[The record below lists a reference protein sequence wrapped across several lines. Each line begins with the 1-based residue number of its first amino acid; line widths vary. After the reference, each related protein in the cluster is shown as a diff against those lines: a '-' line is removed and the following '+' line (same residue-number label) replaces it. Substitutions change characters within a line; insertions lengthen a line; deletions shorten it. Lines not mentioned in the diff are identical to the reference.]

1 MKVSLFWGCLV
12 PNRYPG
18 IEAATGL
25 VLDKLGIGH
34 SELEGASCCPA
45 PGLFQSFNK
54 RAWLALSAR
63 NLSLAEEKGD
73 VLLTVCNGCFASLY
87 DANELMKDEEVRD
100 DTNELLA
107 EIGRKYS
114 GNVSVRHITEFLYR
128 DVGIEHISE
137 KVEKRLRLKAAVH
150 YGCHLLRPRAK
161 RALGS
166 IDRPV
171 FFDRLVEATGA
182 SSIEWEGK
190 NACCGAGGGVRS
202 AMGNVALEMT
212 EYKLKRIKKAGA
224 DCIVDA
230 CPFCHLQFD
239 VSQKELSS
247 KGIEYRIPVLHLTQL
262 LAVAFG
268 ADPVS
273 AGLDLNRS
281 MTDEFL
287 NMIAAQV

>member
-25 VLDKLGIGH
+25 VLDKLDIGP

-45 PGLFQSFNK
+45 PGLFQSFN
-54 RAWLALSAR
+54 RRVWLALSAR
-63 NLSLAEEKGD
+63 NLSLAEEQGD
-73 VLLTVCNGCFASLY
+73 ILLTVCNGCFASLY
-87 DANELMKDEEVRD
+87 DANELMKDEAILD
-100 DTNELLA
+100 NANKLLA
-107 EIGRKYS
+107 EAGRRYS
-114 GNVSVRHITEFLYR
+114 GNVSVRHITEFLYK
-128 DVGIEHISE
+128 DVGVE
-137 KVEKRLRLKAAVH
+137 KIRESVEKRLALKAAVH
-150 YGCHLLRPRAK
+150 YGCHLLRPRAQRK
-161 RALGS
+161 LGS

-171 FFDRLVEATGA
+171 FFDRIVEATGA

-190 NACCGAGGGVRS
+190 IACCGAGGGVRS
-202 AMGNVALEMT
+202 AMGDVALEMT
-212 EYKLKRIKKAGA
+212 EYKLRRIKKAGA

-239 VSQKELSS
+239 VSQKELSG
-247 KGIEYRIPVLHLTQL
+247 KGVEYRIPVLHLTQL

-273 AGLDLNRS
+273 AGLDQNMS
-281 MTDEFL
+281 MTEEFL
-287 NMIAAQV
+287 

>member
-18 IEAATGL
+18 IEAATKL

-45 PGLFQSFNK
+45 PGLFQSFNR
-54 RAWLALSAR
+54 RAWLALAAR

-73 VLLTVCNGCFASLY
+73 ILLTVCNGCFASLY
-87 DANELMKDEEVRD
+87 DANEQMKDEEVRD
-100 DTNELLA
+100 DINRLLG
-107 EIGRKYS
+107 EVGRKYS
-114 GNVSVRHITEFLYR
+114 GDVKVRHITEFLYK
-128 DVGIEHISE
+128 DVGVE
-137 KVEKRLRLKAAVH
+137 KVRETVERRLALKAAVH
-150 YGCHLLRPRAK
+150 YGCHLLRPRAQRK
-161 RALGS
+161 LGS
-166 IDRPV
+166 IDMPV

-190 NACCGAGGGVRS
+190 IACCGAGGGVRS
-202 AMGNVALEMT
+202 AMGETALEMT

-239 VSQKELSS
+239 ASQKELSG
-247 KGIEYRIPVLHLTQL
+247 KGMDYRIPVLHLTQL

-268 ADPVS
+268 FDAAS
-273 AGLDLNRS
+273 AGLDQNQS

-287 NMIAAQV
+287 NMIAQV